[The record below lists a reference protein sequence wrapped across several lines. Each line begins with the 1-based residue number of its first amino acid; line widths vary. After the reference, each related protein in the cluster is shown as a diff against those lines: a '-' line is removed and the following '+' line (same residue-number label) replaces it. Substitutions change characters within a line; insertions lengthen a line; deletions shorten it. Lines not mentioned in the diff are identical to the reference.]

1 MAQYVPGSEKFAARP
16 QMLAEG
22 LDRAAALLNFHDV
35 DEGAIAAV
43 DPLTYEV
50 IRHRLWAITNEMG
63 SALQRMSGSV
73 IVTEINDFNVAIM
86 DQIGDVAQVGLY
98 NLELSA
104 SIDIAVKWTIGN
116 RAENPGIHPGDM
128 FISTDPWVGGG
139 LHQND
144 VSLFAPIFVGDE
156 LFGWTVAVAHQADL
170 GGVAPGSWS
179 TQGRD
184 VFWESLPLP
193 PIKIVEKGVI
203 REDIEDSYLRRS
215 RVPPLIALDLRAKV
229 GANKTGAQLIGVL
242 IDKYGADTVKAVMRR
257 MMNDAESR
265 LRERLSS
272 LPDGT
277 WTSVAHQDSAREG
290 DGGIY
295 KIACELEKKGDA
307 MKFDFRGTDPA
318 AEGFINCTY
327 SGLRA
332 GLMSAILPMLCGDI
346 PWATGGLMKVIEIV
360 SDSGTLNDA
369 DFPSGVGKASV
380 ASGFATQSAGIEVIA
395 SMLDAADQP
404 DMRDSAIAVPC
415 GAWDLALLAGNDQ
428 HSRPFVSMLGDGMA
442 AGGGAHS
449 TRDGGDTAG
458 IFGIPMGRIADAE
471 MNEFKHPILYLWR
484 REEVDSG
491 GPGRFRGG
499 VGASSCFVLHNA
511 PDEWLHM
518 VVSQSGKLLPQSN
531 GTSGGEPANT
541 GLDIRILG
549 SDAPAQLARG
559 EMPTSLEEI
568 GGEHREL
575 PPHLETELAG
585 TDAYYMLWQGGGG
598 YGDPLLRDPAAV
610 AVDVVDRRV
619 SPEAASNVYG
629 VIVDGDGF
637 DAAATTAR
645 RTALNESR
653 GGVAKA
659 PPAFDEHATCSHGA
673 RIDDNLVLEESGE
686 IACSHCGTI
695 VGDSATYLSK
705 ATKREGPPDL
715 AGPQIKGRPEKHTD
729 REVIYRQLLCPG
741 CGVAFQSEIV
751 PADEGPGR
759 MKRPT
764 VVSAA

>member
-16 QMLAEG
+16 GMLEEG
-22 LDRAAALLNFHDV
+22 IANATAIDFHDV
-35 DEGAIAAV
+35 DDAALDAV

-86 DQIGDVAQVGLY
+86 DQVGDVAQVGLY

-144 VSLFAPIFVGDE
+144 VSVFAPIFVGEE

-229 GANKTGAQLIGVL
+229 GANKTGNQLIQVL

-265 LRERLSS
+265 LRGKLKE

-277 WTSVAHQDSAREG
+277 WSAVAYQDSAREG
-290 DGGIY
+290 DKGLY
-295 KIACELEKKGDA
+295 KIACQLEKVGDS
-307 MKFDFRGTDPA
+307 MKFDFHGTDPA

-332 GLMSAILPMLCGDI
+332 GLMSAILPMLCGEI
-346 PWATGGLMKVIEIV
+346 PWATGGLMKVIEI
-360 SDSGTLNDA
+360 DSEMGSLNDA
-369 DFPSGVGKASV
+369 AFPSGVGKASV
-380 ASGFATQSAGIEVIA
+380 ASGFATQSVGVEVIA
-395 SMLDAADQP
+395 ALLDAADQP

-415 GAWDLALLAGNDQ
+415 GSWDLALLAGNDQ

-511 PDEWLHM
+511 PDEWLHL
-518 VVSQSGKLLPQSN
+518 VVSQAGKALPLST
-531 GTSGGEPANT
+531 GLSGGESANT
-541 GLDIRILG
+541 GMDIRVLS
-549 SDAPAQLARG
+549 SDAPAQLAAGRI
-559 EMPTSLEEI
+559 PASLEEI
-568 GGEHREL
+568 GGEHFEM

-585 TDAYYMLWQGGGG
+585 SDAYFMLWQGGGG

-610 AVDVVDRRV
+610 ASDVVDGRV
-619 SPEAASNVYG
+619 SPETASAIYG
-629 VIVDGDGF
+629 VVVDGAGGF
-637 DAAATTAR
+637 DAAATSAR
-645 RTALNESR
+645 RIELNEQR

-659 PPAFDEHATCSHGA
+659 PPKIDPDATCSHGV
-673 RIDDNLVLEESGE
+673 RIDDNLRLGENGE
-686 IACSHCGTI
+686 IVCAHCETV

-705 ATKREGPPDL
+705 ATLREGTPDL
-715 AGPQIKGRPEKHTD
+715 AGPQIKGHPEKHTD

-751 PADEGPGR
+751 PADEDPGR
-759 MKRPT
+759 TKRPT
-764 VVSAA
+764 VISAI

>member
-1 MAQYVPGSEKFAARP
+1 MAHYVPGSEKFAARP
-16 QMLAEG
+16 DSLAAG
-22 LDRAAALLNFHDV
+22 LAKVTEIDFHDV
-35 DEGAIAAV
+35 DEAALEAV

-86 DQIGDVAQVGLY
+86 DQVGDVAQVGLY

-116 RAENPGIHPGDM
+116 RAKNPGIHPGDM

-144 VSLFAPIFVGDE
+144 VSVFAPIFVGDQ

-193 PIKIVEKGVI
+193 PIKIVEKGEI

-215 RVPPLIALDLRAKV
+215 RVPPIVALDLRAKV
-229 GANKTGAQLIGVL
+229 GANKTGNQLILKLVE
-242 IDKYGADTVKAVMRR
+242 KYGADTVKAVMRR

-265 LRERLSS
+265 LRAKLKE

-277 WTSVAHQDSAREG
+277 WSAVAHQDSAREG

-295 KIACELEKKGDA
+295 KIACELTKVADT
-307 MKFDFRGTDPA
+307 MRFDFGGTDPA

-346 PWATGGLMKVIEIV
+346 PWATGGLMKAIEIE
-360 SDSGTLNDA
+360 SEMGSLNDA
-369 DFPSGVGKASV
+369 AFPSGVGKASV
-380 ASGFATQSAGIEVIA
+380 ASGFATQSVGVEVIG

-499 VGASSCFVLHNA
+499 VGASSCFVLHDA
-511 PDEWLHM
+511 PDEWLHL
-518 VVSQSGKLLPQSN
+518 VVSQSGKLLPQST
-531 GTSGGEPANT
+531 GASGGEPANT
-541 GLDIRILG
+541 GLDIRVRS
-549 SDAPAQLARG
+549 SDAREQLAKG
-559 EMPTSLEEI
+559 EIPTTLESI
-568 GGEHREL
+568 GGEHVEL

-585 TDAYYMLWQGGGG
+585 SDAYYMLWQGGGG
-598 YGDPLLRDPAAV
+598 YGDPLLRDPVAV
-610 AVDVVDRRV
+610 AEDVIDGRV
-619 SPEAASNVYG
+619 SVAAAKDVYG
-629 VIVDGDGF
+629 VVVDLAGAVDGP
-637 DAAATTAR
+637 ATKAR
-645 RTALNESR
+645 RIELNEQR
-653 GGVAKA
+653 GGVAKE
-659 PPAFDEHATCSHGA
+659 PPRADEHATCAHGV
-673 RIDDNLVLEESGE
+673 RIDDNLVLGE
-686 IACSHCGTI
+686 DGAISCSHCATV
-695 VGDSATYLSK
+695 VGDSAGYLSK
-705 ATKREGPPDL
+705 ATLREGEPSM
-715 AGPQIKGRPEKHTD
+715 AGPQIKGHPEKHTD
-729 REVIYRQLLCPG
+729 REVVYRQLLCPG

-759 MKRPT
+759 AKRPT
-764 VVSAA
+764 VVSAV

>member
-1 MAQYVPGSEKFAARP
+1 MAQYVPGAEKFASRP
-16 QMLAEG
+16 EALAEG
-22 LDRAAALLNFHDV
+22 LANCTALSFHEVEQETID
-35 DEGAIAAV
+35 GV

-104 SIDIAVKWTIGN
+104 SIDIAVKWTIGH
-116 RAENPGIHPGDM
+116 RANNPGIHPGDM

-144 VSLFAPIFVGDE
+144 VSVFAPIFVGEE
-156 LFGWTVAVAHQADL
+156 LFAWTVAVAHQADL

-193 PIKIVEKGVI
+193 PIKIVEKGVV

-229 GANKTGAQLIGVL
+229 GANKTGAQLIGAVVE
-242 IDKYGADTVKAVMRR
+242 KYGADTVKAVMKR

-265 LRERLSS
+265 LRQKLSR
-272 LPDGT
+272 LPDGS
-277 WTSVAHQDSAREG
+277 WSAVAHQDSAREG
-290 DGGIY
+290 DEGIY
-295 KIACELEKKGDA
+295 RIVCKLDKQGDSL
-307 MKFDFRGTDPA
+307 KFDMRGTDPA
-318 AEGFINCTY
+318 VEGFINCTY

-346 PWATGGLMKVIEIV
+346 PWATGGIMKVIEII
-360 SDSGTLNDA
+360 SDPGTLNDA
-369 DFPSGVGKASV
+369 NFPSGVGKASV
-380 ASGFATQSAGIEVIA
+380 ASAFATQSAGIEVIA
-395 SMLDAADQP
+395 SMLDAAEEP
-404 DMRDSAIAVPC
+404 DMRDSVIAVPC

-499 VGASSCFVLHNA
+499 VGASSCFVLHDA

-518 VVSQSGKLLPQSN
+518 VVSQSGKMLPQSS
-531 GTSGGEPANT
+531 GISGGNPANT
-541 GLDIRILG
+541 GRDIRILA
-549 SDAPAQLARG
+549 SDAHDLLANG
-559 EMPTSLEEI
+559 QIPVSLEQI
-568 GGEHREL
+568 AGEHFEL
-575 PPHLETELAG
+575 PNHLETELAG

-610 AVDVVDRRV
+610 ARDVLDGRV
-619 SPEAASNVYG
+619 SETAAGDVYG
-629 VIVDGDGF
+629 VVVDGEGF
-637 DAAATTAR
+637 DSEATSTKR
-645 RTALNESR
+645 RALNEARS
-653 GGVAKA
+653 GVAKT
-659 PPAFDEHATCSHGA
+659 PPLIDHDASCSHGA
-673 RIDDNLVLEESGE
+673 RIDDNLLLQENGE
-686 IACSHCGTI
+686 ITCLHCATV
-695 VGDSATYLSK
+695 VGDAASYLSK
-705 ATKREGPPDL
+705 ATLREGAPEL
-715 AGPQIKGRPEKHTD
+715 AGPQIKGRSQKHTD
-729 REVIYRQLLCPG
+729 REIVYRQLLCPG
-741 CGVAFQSEIV
+741 CGVSFQAEIV
-751 PADEGPGR
+751 PADEDPGR
-759 MKRPT
+759 LKRPT
-764 VVSAA
+764 ITSAV